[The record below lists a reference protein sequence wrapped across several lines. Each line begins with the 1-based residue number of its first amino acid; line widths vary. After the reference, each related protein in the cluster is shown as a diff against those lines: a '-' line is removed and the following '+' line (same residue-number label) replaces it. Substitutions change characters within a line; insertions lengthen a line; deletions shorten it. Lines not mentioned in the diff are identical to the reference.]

1 MDIRTVKATIAKSA
15 QGMMVPVEMIAYEK
29 ASRAFRSKSGETV
42 YRIPVNILA
51 ADEDN
56 AVIAAKND
64 TDTLISGQRIVKQ
77 AVKE

>member
-1 MDIRTVKATIAKSA
+1 
-15 QGMMVPVEMIAYEK
+15 MMVPVEMIAYEK
-29 ASRAFRSKSGETV
+29 GEPGVSVKSGETV